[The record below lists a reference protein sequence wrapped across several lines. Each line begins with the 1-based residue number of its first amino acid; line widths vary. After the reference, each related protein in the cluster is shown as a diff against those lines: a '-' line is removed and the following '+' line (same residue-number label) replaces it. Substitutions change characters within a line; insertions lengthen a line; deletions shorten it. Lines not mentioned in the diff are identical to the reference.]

1 MIKYDAG
8 IFEAI
13 LQMLVH
19 LCGCTSIEFEKTEA
33 DGVFDYW
40 DYKVIAKKANSKEG
54 VEFTVRFSGE
64 ANQQEYTV
72 SELERM
78 YKKNDYFAD
87 VVDVATTLLA
97 SKKYRWLPHG

>member
-40 DYKVIAKKANSKEG
+40 DYKVTAKKANSKK
-54 VEFTVRFSGE
+54 V
-64 ANQQEYTV
+64 
-72 SELERM
+72 
-78 YKKNDYFAD
+78 
-87 VVDVATTLLA
+87 
-97 SKKYRWLPHG
+97 